1 MSTKATGSAVEGGE
15 QILDEQPE
23 ILTGVESWQA
33 GVGAGLL
40 GAIAFGAVMAI
51 VAPGALTAAIPAM
64 YGLTGGAAGTFV
76 HLAHGAILGVAFA
89 AILRARPDF
98 GSNLTRATIAGAAYG
113 VVLWVVLAAF
123 VMPVWLSAV
132 GFAGAPPL
140 PSFDPISLAGH
151 ALYGIVLGAAYPLLR
166 G

>member
-1 MSTKATGSAVEGGE
+1 MSTKATGGAVEGGE

-23 ILTGVESWQA
+23 ILTGIESWQA

-40 GAIAFGAVMAI
+40 GAVAFGAVMAV

-64 YGLTGGAAGTFV
+64 YGLSGGAAGTFI
-76 HLAHGAILGVAFA
+76 HLSHGAILGVAFA

-98 GSNLTRATIAGAAYG
+98 GSNTTRATIAGAVYG
-113 VVLWVVLAAF
+113 VALWLALAAF
-123 VMPVWLSAV
+123 VMPVWLSTV

-140 PSFDPISLAGH
+140 PSLDPISLVGH
-151 ALYGIVLGAAYPLLR
+151 VLYGIVLGAAYPLLR
-166 G
+166 R

>member
-23 ILTGVESWQA
+23 MLTGVESWQA

-40 GAIAFGAVMAI
+40 GAIAFGAVMAV

-98 GSNLTRATIAGAAYG
+98 GSTLTRATITGAAYG
-113 VVLWVVLAAF
+113 VALWVVLAAF

-140 PSFDPISLAGH
+140 PSFDPISLVGH

-166 G
+166 Q